1 VSPILVALERIGKS
15 FPGVRALDGVTFDVR
30 AGECHALVGENGAGK
45 STLLKILGGAI
56 PWPGYEGS
64 LHVGGHERRFS
75 GVRDAEA
82 AGIAVVHQELSVVGP
97 LSAAENIAL
106 GHEPHR
112 VGVIARDAV
121 RSRAHE
127 LLASLRVA
135 IDVDAPVERLGVG
148 QQQFVEI
155 AKALGRD
162 ARVLVLDEPTAALTD
177 ADAGVLL
184 ERLRQLK
191 ERGLGIVYVS
201 HRLDEV
207 FRIADRITVLRDGRT
222 VDTRAVDRFDEGG
235 LVAAMVGRTV
245 ETLFPPAGRPPG
257 DVRLAI
263 RHVSVADPAR
273 HSRRLVDDVSFEVR
287 KGEVL
292 GIAGLMG
299 AGRTTLLTSLFGAPP
314 GPMQGAVAIDGVP
327 VEVRSPGDAIRQGLA
342 LLTEDRKRLGL
353 LLDESV
359 AMNVTLASL
368 KDHARGP
375 LLDSTAEGAATAD
388 AIRTLGIRAGSG
400 EVPAGTL
407 SGGNQQKVLVGR
419 WLWTAPRVLLLDEPT
434 RGVDVGARQEIYALV
449 DRLARDGLAVV
460 LVSSDLT
467 ELLGLADRVLVL
479 RAGRLVAEFP
489 RATATPEAVMAAATG
504 TAIDP

>member
-1 VSPILVALERIGKS
+1 MHPPLVALERIGKS
-15 FPGVRALDGVTFDVR
+15 FPGVRALDDVTLDVR

-56 PWPGYEGS
+56 PWPHYEGT
-64 LHVGGHERRFS
+64 LHVGGRERRFA

-82 AGIAVVHQELSVVGP
+82 AGITVVHQELSVVGP
-97 LSAAENIAL
+97 LSAADNIAL

-112 VGVIARDAV
+112 AGVITREAV
-121 RSRAHE
+121 RSRASE

-177 ADAGVLL
+177 GDADVLL
-184 ERLRQLK
+184 ERLRELK
-191 ERGLGIVYVS
+191 ARGLGIVYVS

-207 FRIADRITVLRDGRT
+207 FRVADRITVLRDGRT
-222 VDTRAVDRFDEGG
+222 VHTRAADRFDERS

-257 DVRLAI
+257 DVRLAV
-263 RHVSVADPAR
+263 RHLSVADPAGR
-273 HSRRLVDDVSFEVR
+273 GRRLIDDASFEVR
-287 KGEVL
+287 RGEVL

-299 AGRTTLLTSLFGAPP
+299 AGRTTLLASLFGAPP
-314 GPMQGAVAIDGVP
+314 GAARGEVEIDGMSVDL
-327 VEVRSPGDAIRQGLA
+327 RSPRDAIRHGVA

-359 AMNVTLASL
+359 AVNVTLASL
-368 KDHARGP
+368 KDLARGP
-375 LLDSTAEGAATAD
+375 RLDTGAERVAADESIQA
-388 AIRTLGIRAGSG
+388 LGIRAVSG
-400 EVPAGTL
+400 DVPVRTL
-407 SGGNQQKVLVGR
+407 SGGNQQKVLVAR
-419 WLWTAPRVLLLDEPT
+419 WLRTRPRVLLLDEPT

-449 DRLARDGLAVV
+449 DRLAREGLAVV

-467 ELLGLADRVLVL
+467 ELLGLADRVVVL
-479 RAGRLVAEFP
+479 RAGRMVGEFP
-489 RATATPEAVMAAATG
+489 RAAASPEAVMAAATG
-504 TAIDP
+504 TSP